1 VIGVAR
7 EDDMRVL
14 RLCSVYEAPP
24 EAFLRSAGFD
34 AIGGMQV
41 HTARLTEALDAR
53 GLRQTVVTAYRPGA
67 ERLQLLSTRSSVVR
81 VGLPIRRFRQLY
93 GVAAVPEIAR
103 TGRVDLV
110 HVHLG
115 EDLVIAPLAR
125 WAAWRAG
132 VPLVATVHCSLVH
145 TLVGHDAR
153 STILREI
160 GGPMESWLLRS
171 ASAVLVLSQRI
182 ADRLVASGVPR
193 SRVHVSPLGIELDGV
208 TGPPPAPTQR
218 GRRIVYA
225 GRLVREKGVQEL
237 IAAFG
242 TLASPDAGL
251 VIVGD
256 GPERATLEAAARGVA
271 SGHRI
276 RFVGAVPHD
285 RMGAFLQQ
293 ADVVVLPSWYE
304 ERGRVLLEAMAVG
317 TPVVAT
323 RTGGVPVREGLNG
336 LLVPPRDR
344 RRLARAIDRILGD
357 EALAASL
364 AEGGLTTAA
373 AHGIDAL
380 ADATL
385 AAYEAALGRGAEQP
399 RAELG
404 IVDGP

>member
-1 VIGVAR
+1 
-7 EDDMRVL
+7 MRVL

-24 EAFLRSAGFD
+24 EAFPRSAGFD

-53 GLRQTVVTAYRPGA
+53 GVRQTVVTAHRPGA
-67 ERLQLLSTRSSVVR
+67 EPLQHVSVRSRVVR

-125 WAAWRAG
+125 WAASRAG
-132 VPLVATVHCSLVH
+132 VPLVVTVHCSLVH

-153 STILREI
+153 TAILGAI
-160 GGPMESWLLRS
+160 GGTTQSWLLRS
-171 ASAVLVLSQRI
+171 AGAVLVLSERM

-193 SRVHVSPLGIELDGV
+193 SRIRVSPLGIELDG
-208 TGPPPAPTQR
+208 TGPRPASMDR
-218 GRRIVYA
+218 GRRIVYV
-225 GRLVREKGVQEL
+225 GRLVREKGVREL
-237 IAAFG
+237 VAAFG
-242 TLASPDAGL
+242 RLATPDVGL

-256 GPERATLEAAARGVA
+256 GAERATLEATARGVA

-285 RMGAFLQQ
+285 RVGAFLRH

-304 ERGRVLLEAMAVG
+304 ELGRVLLEAMALG

-323 RTGGVPVREGLNG
+323 CTGGVPVRDGLNG
-336 LLVPPRDR
+336 LLVPPRDP
-344 RRLARAIDRILGD
+344 RRLALAIDRVLAD
-357 EALAASL
+357 EVLAATM
-364 AEGGLTTAA
+364 AEGGRATAA
-373 AHGIDAL
+373 GHGIDAL
-380 ADATL
+380 ADATF
-385 AAYEAALGRGAEQP
+385 AAYEAVLGRGAE
-399 RAELG
+399 RTGTELRM
-404 IVDGP
+404 VDTP